1 MRKPV
6 VFISIIILIA
16 IAVFLLLYLPKEEPK
31 GTAPVLDTGRL
42 QTLGVLSGEQI
53 VAEDDRMILSAVTN
67 QSCPGIILEDK
78 ATGET
83 WSSFTTTER
92 YPKAEGKNLQLIQI
106 STPINIYYTDYF
118 QNNGIAYCGQGNNT
132 ASYKIIKDGV
142 EFLFDFPDYGIQITV
157 DVVLLDGRV
166 EVTIPF
172 LGIRENDAYG
182 LISIDVFPVFDPSA
196 SEDKGYVFIPDGCGV
211 IYNVSDED
219 NDSKLKTWDVFSKS
233 IIDLDVEQK
242 NAEKGIY
249 NASVPVF
256 GIKKS
261 SKAFVGFVAQG
272 EDSCQ
277 IKFAPSGYRLDLYRI
292 YPSVKY
298 RQWYSFK
305 TDDGSEILNVDK
317 QIIRNDFKIVYAPL
331 LGEEAD
337 YSGMANLYRSYLAE
351 NGQLKKNIKT
361 DDDLP
366 VGIDFL
372 INVNDASTFI
382 SKKVVMTK
390 FSDVAANL
398 EKIGAAGLKN
408 VQVMLYGW
416 QNDGYG
422 VYPSHDAFSAKA
434 GGIKELSDTAE
445 TAAANG
451 FKLFAADNYTDVT
464 SDSNYVNKNMVKKIT
479 NELVTDSTGTA
490 FLLNPSAASDS
501 FMKQKDHFVETSISG
516 IAFDKI
522 GKFVYEDYSGAI
534 PLRFS
539 DTISEWRK
547 MMNASKKQFGSVAA
561 EGANLYT
568 YDIAE
573 RLYSVPDKSSQFI
586 DFGESVPFLQMVLH
600 GYISYSSE
608 PGNLSSEIQRT
619 KLKWIEYGTMPLFI
633 LTKENASKLKYTKI
647 NRLFDSDFVKWMDYS
662 VGLYKELNLNLKGI
676 NDQSIKDHSYISAG
690 VARVAYEGG
699 TTVYVNYN
707 DQDFYIGNLKV
718 ASMNYLA
725 VSESGAAK

>member
-6 VFISIIILIA
+6 VFVSIIILLA
-16 IAVFLLLYLPKEEPK
+16 IAVSLLVFLPKEEPT
-31 GTAPVLDTGRL
+31 GTVPALDTGRI
-42 QTLGVLSGEQI
+42 QTLGVLSREQI
-53 VAEDDRMILSAVTN
+53 VAESDRMILSAVTN
-67 QSCPGIILEDK
+67 HSCPGIILEDK
-78 ATGET
+78 TTGET
-83 WSSFTTTER
+83 WSSFTTTEQ

-118 QNNGIAYCGQGNNT
+118 QNSGIAYCGQGNNT
-132 ASYKIIKDGV
+132 ASYQTIKDGV

-157 DVVLLDGRV
+157 DVVLRDGRV
-166 EVTIPF
+166 ELTIPF
-172 LGIRENDAYG
+172 RGIRENDVYG
-182 LISIDVFPVFDPSA
+182 LISIDVFPAFDPSSA
-196 SEDKGYVFIPDGCGV
+196 EDKGYVFIPDGCGA
-211 IYNVSDED
+211 IYNIGDGD

-272 EDSCQ
+272 ADSCQ
-277 IKFAPSGYRLDLYRI
+277 IRFAPSGYRLDLYRI
-292 YPSVKY
+292 YPSVRY

-317 QIIRNDFKIVYAPL
+317 QIIRNDFTIIYAPL
-331 LGEEAD
+331 LGDEAD
-337 YSGMANLYRSYLAE
+337 YSGMANLYRSYLAK
-351 NGQLKKNIKT
+351 NKQLMKNIGHN
-361 DDDLP
+361 DDLP

-372 INVNDASTFI
+372 ISVNDVSTFI
-382 SKKVVMTK
+382 SRKIVMTE

-398 EKIGAAGLKN
+398 EKISAAGLKN

-416 QNDGYG
+416 QKDGYG
-422 VYPSHDAFSAKA
+422 VYPGNGSVSAKA
-434 GGIKELSDTAE
+434 GGIRGLSDVAATAVGY
-445 TAAANG
+445 G

-464 SDSNYVNKNMVKKIT
+464 SDSKYVNKNIVRKIT
-479 NELVTDSTGTA
+479 DELVTDNAGTA
-490 FLLNPSAASDS
+490 FLLNPSAAVGQ
-501 FMKQKDHFVETSISG
+501 FMKHKDLFAETSISG
-516 IAFDKI
+516 FAFDKI

-547 MMNASKKQFGSVAA
+547 MMDASKKQFGSVAA

-633 LTKENASKLKYTKI
+633 LTQEESSKLKYTQI
-647 NRLFDSDFVKWMDYS
+647 NRLFDSDFTKWVDYS
-662 VGLYKELNLNLKGI
+662 VELYKELNQNLKGI
-676 NDQSIKDHSYISAG
+676 IDQPIKDHSYISAG
-690 VARVAYEGG
+690 VARIVYDGG

-718 ASMNYLA
+718 AAMDYLA
-725 VSESGAAK
+725 VSESGAAE